1 MGLSG
6 DQWKILVQSGI
17 HIHEDTGQAAMFR
30 GESRI
35 VIDDKGRLAIP
46 KGHRD
51 LLVERWGEPVRLTLT
66 IGLTR
71 SIDRHRWLVAYPRPE
86 WEAYE
91 AELNKVSPFDEAQ
104 TVVELLIGHAHDVE
118 LDRQGRFV
126 IPPLLRTVASF
137 GSRALVVGLGRK
149 FELWDEEARN
159 QWREDSMASAGELL
173 RNPSPGLRAISP
185 R

>member
-1 MGLSG
+1 M
-6 DQWKILVQSGI
+6 I
-17 HIHEDTGQAAMFR
+17 R

-71 SIDRHRWLVAYPRPE
+71 AIDHHRWLVAYPRPE

-91 AELNKVSPFDEAQ
+91 AELNKISPFDEAQ
-104 TVVELLIGHAHDVE
+104 KVVELLIGHANDIE

-126 IPPLLRTVASF
+126 IPPLLRTFANF
-137 GSRALVVGLGRK
+137 GSRALIVGRGRE

-159 QWREDSMASAGELL
+159 QWREDSIASVSELL
-173 RNPSPGLRAISP
+173 RNPSPGLLAIS
-185 R
+185 RR

>member
-1 MGLSG
+1 
-6 DQWKILVQSGI
+6 
-17 HIHEDTGQAAMFR
+17 MFR

-66 IGLTR
+66 IGHTR
-71 SIDRHRWLVAYPRPE
+71 AIDRHRWLVVYPRPV

-104 TVVELLIGHAHDVE
+104 TVVELVLTHAHDVE

-126 IPPLLRTVASF
+126 IPPVLRMIVNF
-137 GSRALVVGLGRK
+137 GSRALVVGRGRE
-149 FELWDEEARN
+149 FELWNEEARN
-159 QWREDSMASAGELL
+159 QWREDSMASVSELL
-173 RNPSPGLRAISP
+173 RNPSPGLLAIS
-185 R
+185 RR